1 MKHVLLILFI
11 GIFFG
16 CRAHSLYPESGQ
28 PKPDNSVSIPL
39 GGNTYIT
46 GGNAGANEN
55 QRTGRGAVTE
65 RGISGWTDP
74 ATVFSVY
81 FRTSTAGEL
90 NLFLRYSSASESLIS
105 VESLGKQF
113 EVKLEAGQ
121 NDTAY
126 IGTVTVSVKDTGY
139 IRVDLRGKAKNG
151 ESYAAADYML
161 VNGEAAGGKM
171 HFVNDFSFYW
181 GRRGP
186 SVHLYYPLPGNED
199 IEWFYNEI
207 TVPEGGGPTG
217 SYYMSNGF
225 GEGYFGIQINR
236 EDERRVLF
244 SVWSPFS
251 TDNPK
256 DIPEDMQVKLLD
268 RGEATHTGEF
278 GNEGSGGQ
286 SYLIY
291 PWKTGQTYRFL
302 TRVKPDGKGSTVY
315 TSYFYGNDS
324 KWMLVASWLR
334 PKTDTY
340 YRNAHSFLE
349 NFNPEK
355 GYLSRKA
362 FYHNQWA
369 RTVDGRWIELCQS
382 GFSADET
389 ARKQARMDYRG
400 GEENGRFFL
409 QNCGFLSNCTVVGT
423 LFSRAGTGKAP
434 EIDFAGLPA
443 GIMKIKP

>member
-11 GIFFG
+11 GIFSG
-16 CRAHSLYPESGQ
+16 CRAHSLYPDAE
-28 PKPDNSVSIPL
+28 PKPDNLTAIPL

-46 GGNAGANEN
+46 ERGVN
-55 QRTGRGAVTE
+55 QRTGRGSITE

-81 FRTSTAGEL
+81 FRTSAVGEL
-90 NLFLRYSSASESLIS
+90 NLFLRHSGAHESLIS
-105 VESLGKQF
+105 VESLGKQS
-113 EVKLEAGQ
+113 EVKLKAGV

-126 IGTVTVSVKDTGY
+126 LCTLTVKDAGY
-139 IRVDLRGKAKNG
+139 VRVDLQGKMKNG
-151 ESYAAADYML
+151 ESYAAADYLL
-161 VNGEAAGGKM
+161 VNGEAAKGKM
-171 HFVNDFSFYW
+171 HFVDDFSFYW

-199 IEWFYNEI
+199 IEWFYSEI

-217 SYYMSNGF
+217 SYYMANGF

-244 SVWSPFS
+244 SVWSPFV

-268 RGEATHTGEF
+268 KGEATRTGEF

-302 TRVKPDGKGSTVY
+302 TRVKPDGKGSTAY
-315 TSYFYGNDS
+315 TSYFYGNDG

-340 YRNAHSFLE
+340 YSNAHSFLE
-349 NFNPEK
+349 NFDPEK

-362 FYHNQWA
+362 LYRNQWA
-369 RTVDGRWIELCQS
+369 CTADGKWIELTKA

-400 GEENGRFFL
+400 GEQDGCFFL
-409 QNCGFLSNCTVVGT
+409 QNGGFLSDYTLVGT
-423 LFSRAGTGKAP
+423 MFSRTGTGKAP

-443 GIMKIKP
+443 GIMTIKP